1 MFRQAKSAFIW
12 YHLYKFRK
20 TFTLIAVLLSI
31 VLFSQWI
38 YADIVQYLEL
48 RKHLEYLDIVLPV
61 KWTIILFNISLSMYL
76 FLSLFKKEKV
86 VEKESKKRKTSQEN
100 ESSHAEKKVKV
111 EKFSDRE
118 KEFLNK
124 KNLNSKANTII
135 NK

>member
-48 RKHLEYLDIVLPV
+48 RKHLEYLDIVLPA
-61 KWTIILFNISLSMYL
+61 KWAIILFNISLSIYL

-86 VEKESKKRKTSQEN
+86 KEKVNEKRKTEYEDNNTQRNTKPN
-100 ESSHAEKKVKV
+100 E
-111 EKFSDRE
+111 EKFSNRE

-124 KNLNSKANTII
+124 KKLNTKANNII